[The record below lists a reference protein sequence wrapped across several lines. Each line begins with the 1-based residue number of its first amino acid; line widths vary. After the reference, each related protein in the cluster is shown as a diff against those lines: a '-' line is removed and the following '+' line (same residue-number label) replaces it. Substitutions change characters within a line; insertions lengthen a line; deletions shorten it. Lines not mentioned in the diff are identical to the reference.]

1 MNVSVRPHTRSKPK
15 PRRDTAFLSMIDLLL
30 GYVRTERGRQQEAA
44 LNRMALQINHVVEQD
59 RLDGW
64 SEADRQRVEQSF

>member
-1 MNVSVRPHTRSKPK
+1 
-15 PRRDTAFLSMIDLLL
+15 MIDLLL